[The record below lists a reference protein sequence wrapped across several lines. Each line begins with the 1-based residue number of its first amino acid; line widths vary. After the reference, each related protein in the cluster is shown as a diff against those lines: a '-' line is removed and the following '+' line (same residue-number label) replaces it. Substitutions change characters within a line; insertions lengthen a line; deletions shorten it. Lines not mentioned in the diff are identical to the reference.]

1 VFFSSNPAG
10 PTPATDAQHTASS
23 SNSKAPMHPPVSSR
37 TRRRQMAALA
47 LAVGMAAP
55 AGFGRFAAAQQAP
68 LLVDAAA
75 AEQRAA
81 SNADDNVLLAQAQTG
96 SPAEALKQGQ
106 NQFKAGEYEDAL
118 STLQAIDASTLTS
131 ERDRRALADAL
142 SKAEAAAAQ
151 RRAAR
156 AEFEQGQADLNANKP
171 GAAARHFKAAAENK
185 YADKGT
191 QSKSREQMALA
202 EQMRKSMAGDMKR
215 MYSQAVAQYKRGE
228 LAEARTTFQ
237 SLAENGYK
245 PGAFQKSPND
255 YIRDIN
261 KKIGPAAPQPQAEA
275 APETTP
281 ATPDAVAVAPTETPA
296 APAEPTPAPAPTPEP
311 VAAAPTETTPTAEA
325 AAPAVEAAPEETAS
339 GTTINPRRAYLRGR
353 DQYRNGN
360 WIEARKNL
368 EAARDAGYKPGMFE
382 DKPAVLLARMDRKE
396 QSDSA
401 RAARRAEVMAQADA
415 ARQPSAVAAPDAAPA
430 EPVRA
435 QAQTSPAAACWLFGS
450 FA

>member
-1 VFFSSNPAG
+1 MFFSSNPAG

-23 SNSKAPMHPPVSSR
+23 SNRKTPMHPPVSSR

-81 SNADDNVLLAQAQTG
+81 GNSAAANDNVILAQAQTG

-106 NQFKAGEYEDAL
+106 DQFKAGEYEDAL

-131 ERDRRALADAL
+131 ERGRRALADAL

-156 AEFEQGQADLNANKP
+156 AEFEQGQADLEANKP

-191 QSKSREQMALA
+191 KSKSREQMALA

-215 MYSQAVAQYKRGE
+215 MY
-228 LAEARTTFQ
+228 
-237 SLAENGYK
+237 
-245 PGAFQKSPND
+245 
-255 YIRDIN
+255 
-261 KKIGPAAPQPQAEA
+261 
-275 APETTP
+275 
-281 ATPDAVAVAPTETPA
+281 
-296 APAEPTPAPAPTPEP
+296 
-311 VAAAPTETTPTAEA
+311 
-325 AAPAVEAAPEETAS
+325 
-339 GTTINPRRAYLRGR
+339 
-353 DQYRNGN
+353 
-360 WIEARKNL
+360 
-368 EAARDAGYKPGMFE
+368 
-382 DKPAVLLARMDRKE
+382 
-396 QSDSA
+396 
-401 RAARRAEVMAQADA
+401 
-415 ARQPSAVAAPDAAPA
+415 
-430 EPVRA
+430 
-435 QAQTSPAAACWLFGS
+435 
-450 FA
+450 